1 MKGRRKV
8 IDFGGEKSI
17 AAFII
22 FMKWKSP
29 FFFYL
34 GFASRTF
41 ANHRTAR
48 EGGGYSIDSLLP
60 FPPASQALR
69 HWPGD
74 CCRELTSAHSQQ
86 PDSNREPLV
95 SGRKLLTTNLHTLDH
110 GYMKY
115 RSCTKW
121 GKSDMQVGQIYLN
134 QKEKKGH
141 IKEAERCRG
150 HM

>member
-1 MKGRRKV
+1 MKITFFSIWVLLHEHSRITELQGKGEGIPLTPCCHFHLLRRHLV
-8 IDFGGEKSI
+8 IRD
-17 AAFII
+17 
-22 FMKWKSP
+22 
-29 FFFYL
+29 
-34 GFASRTF
+34 
-41 ANHRTAR
+41 
-48 EGGGYSIDSLLP
+48 
-60 FPPASQALR
+60 
-69 HWPGD
+69 WPGD

-86 PDSNREPLV
+86 PDLNREPLV